1 MVDLFCCKLLL
12 QVSIGFKSLAELLAI
27 ERKKAMGGGVMTLRE
42 YLVTLRGNHWW
53 IIVGDTLLAAFN
65 NQELAIDSALQMASA
80 DRSDAK
86 SAVVLLEEDG
96 TTVQLC
102 GGRETHLQLNHGR

>member
-1 MVDLFCCKLLL
+1 LTTVDLFCCKLLL
-12 QVSIGFKSLAELLAI
+12 HISGGLKSLAELLAS
-27 ERKKAMGGGVMTLRE
+27 ERNKAMEGASMTLRE

-53 IIVGDTLLAAFN
+53 IIVDDTLLAAFD
-65 NQELAIDSALQMASA
+65 NQELAIDSALQMASG

-102 GGRETHLQLNHGR
+102 GGRELIAK